1 MNKTVCK
8 KFQDV
13 RNAISDELDSTGNYQ
28 FINDDFLSNYCDNI
42 DFSNGYCNIDFKSD
56 FDKINAGCL
65 YLLDEFIKDCGVD
78 PSTAKNNINIVDYIM
93 IWLSYMINLKYSE
106 ESNIITC
113 FYIAYMNDCD
123 KYNKKINGCTGYKDY
138 KELLDK
144 KNDVLNM
151 DSKIVPKFYKA
162 FKSLCEMY
170 TEFDEN
176 KENCTNYSEKAKEF
190 VEQYEELYEEYNSTN
205 DSSYKKV
212 LCTLSTDYDNLI
224 KKCNDTQC
232 CKSSSLPT
240 IETEKIPENCSE
252 ETSEKTY
259 GTGYGQYSGEF
270 PEVTLSESSLVSKL
284 FIVLSI
290 FGAIAIFLGISYKY
304 SLFGFRQRF
313 QKQKLR
319 EKLKNIKKRMNH

>member
-13 RNAISDELDSTGNYQ
+13 RNAISDQLDSKRNYQ
-28 FINDDFLSNYCDNI
+28 FNDNNKFSNNYCDDI
-42 DFSNGYCNIDFKSD
+42 DFSNGFCNIDFKSD

-93 IWLSYMINLKYSE
+93 IWLNYIINLKYSE

-151 DSKIVPKFYKA
+151 DSNDVPKFYKA
-162 FKSLCEMY
+162 FKSLCELY

-176 KENCTNYSEKAKEF
+176 MSNCTKCSEKAEEF
-190 VEQYEELYEEYNSTN
+190 VKQYQELYKDHNTK
-205 DSSYKKV
+205 DSSYSKV
-212 LCTLSTDYDNLI
+212 LCTLSNDYDNF
-224 KKCNDTQC
+224 KKKYNESKC
-232 CKSSSLPT
+232 CESSPLPT
-240 IETEKIPENCSE
+240 IEKEKILEICAEQNSK
-252 ETSEKTY
+252 KTNVP
-259 GTGYGQYSGEF
+259 GYDELSGEIS
-270 PEVTLSESSLVSKL
+270 EAALSELSLVSKL

-290 FGAIAIFLGISYKY
+290 FGAITIFLGISYKY
-304 SLFGFRQRF
+304 SLFGFRKRV
-313 QKQKLR
+313 QKHLR
-319 EKLKNIKKRMNH
+319 KKLKK